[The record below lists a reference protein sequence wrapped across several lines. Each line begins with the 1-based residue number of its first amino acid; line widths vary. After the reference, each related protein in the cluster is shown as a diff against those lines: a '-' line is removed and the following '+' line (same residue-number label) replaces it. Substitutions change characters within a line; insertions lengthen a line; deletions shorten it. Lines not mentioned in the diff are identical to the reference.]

1 MTLTAPEKPTQAI
14 LKFFSLSAQIDDLK
28 LNLHKLPTVLVVTT
42 ILGLGWMDAYA
53 WETRLDEDGILVQS
67 RLTSGAKYEEFRAEA
82 EIEATVAQA
91 IALLKDISACTKWL
105 FRCKESRLIR
115 ETSTTERIF
124 YQVTSLPFPAKSR
137 DSIFH
142 AAITFESGGTV
153 RVTMSSM
160 PNEIPQTKHVRVRE
174 AIGTYI
180 LEPIRENKL
189 RVTWQ
194 QYVDPG
200 GALPA
205 WLVNSML
212 TDLPFKSMRAFRE
225 LVQQSPYRDARLVY
239 GPDGT
244 PTDINFNGSQ
254 D

>member
-1 MTLTAPEKPTQAI
+1 LT
-14 LKFFSLSAQIDDLK
+14 FFSPSPKIDDLD
-28 LNLHKLPTVLVVTT
+28 LTLHKLSGILLVAS
-42 ILGLGWMDAYA
+42 ILGLTCMDAQA
-53 WETRLDEDGILVQS
+53 WETRLNKDGILVQS
-67 RLTSGAKYEEFRAEA
+67 RLTSGVKYKEFRAEA
-82 EIEATVAQA
+82 EIDATVAQA
-91 IALLKDISACTKWL
+91 IALLKDTSACTQWL
-105 FRCKESRLIR
+105 FRCKESRVIR
-115 ETSTTERIF
+115 ELSTTERIF

-142 AAITFESGGTV
+142 AAITFEGLSSV

-160 PNEIPQTKHVRVRE
+160 PDEIPQTKHIRVLE
-174 AIGTYI
+174 AFGTYI
-180 LEPIRENKL
+180 LEPTSENKL

-194 QYVDPG
+194 QYIDPG

-212 TDLPFKSMRAFRE
+212 SDLPFKSLRAFRE
-225 LVQQSPYRDARLVY
+225 LVQQSPYRDARLAY

-244 PTDINFNGSQ
+244 PTGINFTGTH

>member
-1 MTLTAPEKPTQAI
+1 MT
-14 LKFFSLSAQIDDLK
+14 FFSPSPEIDDFN
-28 LNLHKLPTVLVVTT
+28 LNLHKFPSVLLVTA
-42 ILGLGWMDAYA
+42 ILGLTWTDAYA

-67 RLTSGAKYEEFRAEA
+67 RLISATKYEEFRAEA
-82 EIEATVAQA
+82 EIDATVAQA
-91 IALLKDISACTKWL
+91 MALLIDISACTQWL
-105 FRCKESRLIR
+105 FRCKEGRVIR
-115 ETSTTERIF
+115 ETSTTERTF

-142 AAITFESGGTV
+142 AAITFEGESTV
-153 RVTMSSM
+153 RVTMNSM
-160 PNEIPQTKHVRVRE
+160 PDEIPQTKHIRIRE
-174 AIGTYI
+174 SFGTYI
-180 LEPIRENKL
+180 LEPTRKNKL

-205 WLVNSML
+205 WMVNSML
-212 TDLPFKSMRAFRE
+212 TDLPFKSLRAFRE

-244 PTDINFNGSQ
+244 PTGISFTDSQ

>member
-1 MTLTAPEKPTQAI
+1 MTRTAPGKPFRTI
-14 LKFFSLSAQIDDLK
+14 LTFFSPCPEIDDLE
-28 LNLHKLPTVLVVTT
+28 LNLHKLKRVLFATA
-42 ILGLGWMDAYA
+42 ILGFAWVDAHA
-53 WETRLDEDGILVQS
+53 WETRRDEDGILVQS
-67 RLTSGAKYEEFRAEA
+67 RPTPGAKYEEFRAEA
-82 EIEATVAQA
+82 EIDATVAQA
-91 IALLKDISACTKWL
+91 IALLKDTSACTQWL
-105 FRCKESRLIR
+105 FRCKESRIIR
-115 ETSTTERIF
+115 EMSNTERVF

-142 AAITFESGGTV
+142 AVITFEGLSSV

-160 PNEIPQTKHVRVRE
+160 PDEIPETKHIRVRE
-174 AIGTYI
+174 AFGAYI
-180 LEPIRENKL
+180 LEPNGENKL

-194 QYVDPG
+194 QYVDPS

-212 TDLPFKSMRAFRE
+212 TDLPFKSLRAFRK
-225 LVQQSPYRDARLVY
+225 LVQQSPYRNARLVY

-244 PTDINFNGSQ
+244 PTGINLTGSQ

>member
-1 MTLTAPEKPTQAI
+1 M
-14 LKFFSLSAQIDDLK
+14 
-28 LNLHKLPTVLVVTT
+28 NRHKLPSLVLATAIV
-42 ILGLGWMDAYA
+42 GLTWTGAYA

-67 RLTSGAKYEEFRAEA
+67 RLTSGTKYEEFRAEA
-82 EIEATVAQA
+82 EIDATVAQA
-91 IALLKDISACTKWL
+91 MALLIDTSACTQWL
-105 FRCKESRLIR
+105 FRCKEGRVIQEIS
-115 ETSTTERIF
+115 STERTF

-142 AAITFESGGTV
+142 AAITFEGLSTV
-153 RVTMSSM
+153 RVTMNSM
-160 PNEIPQTKHVRVRE
+160 PDEIPQTKHIRIRE
-174 AIGTYI
+174 SFGTYV
-180 LEPIRENKL
+180 LAPTRENKL

-200 GALPA
+200 GSLPA

-212 TDLPFKSMRAFRE
+212 TDLPFKSLRAFRE
-225 LVQQSPYRDARLVY
+225 RVKQSPYRDAIWVY

-244 PTDINFNGSQ
+244 PTGINVISSH